1 MLSFACHQEKPST
14 ESFSPRTWV
23 KPAVFACLTLLV
35 VVASIL
41 VGGEAGLAAFEPWAN
56 LEVLVQENLALSLTV
71 YFLCTVMGCTV
82 LVLPGLVF
90 ALAAG
95 ALFGPY
101 LGTIA
106 CVAAATVGAV
116 LSFLIGRFFLRDA
129 VRPRALRNAAI
140 RRWLFGE
147 TGVNAVVLL
156 AITRLVPLFPYNLQN
171 FAYGV
176 TDMKV
181 TTYAAFSFLFMIP
194 GTAMYV
200 LAGAGVSQGASGLW
214 CLALAVGIGV
224 AVIGAAVVLK
234 RRFGLEDEV
243 PIDDED
249 REVKS

>member
-1 MLSFACHQEKPST
+1 M
-14 ESFSPRTWV
+14 
-23 KPAVFACLTLLV
+23 FACLALLV
-35 VVASIL
+35 VIASIL
-41 VGGEAGLAAFEPWAN
+41 IGGEAGLAAFEPWAN
-56 LEVLVQENLALSLTV
+56 LEALVEENLALSLAV
-71 YFLCTVMGCTV
+71 YFFCTVVGCTV

-95 ALFGPY
+95 ALFGPC

-106 CVAAATVGAV
+106 CVTAATAGAV
-116 LSFLIGRFFLRDA
+116 LSFLVGRFFLRDV
-129 VRPRALRNAAI
+129 VRPRALHNAYI

-147 TGVNAVVLL
+147 VGINAVILL

-181 TTYAAFSFLFMIP
+181 TTYATFSFLFMIP

-214 CLALAVGIGV
+214 CLALAAAIGV
-224 AVIGAAVVLK
+224 VAIGVTVVLK
-234 RRFGLEDEV
+234 RRFGLEDKA
-243 PIDDED
+243 PIDNGD
-249 REVKS
+249 REVRS

>member
-35 VVASIL
+35 AAASVL
-41 VGGEAGLAAFEPWAN
+41 LGGEAGLAAFGPWAN
-56 LEVLVQENLALSLTV
+56 LEALVQENLALSLAV
-71 YFLCTVMGCTV
+71 YFLCTVVGCTV
-82 LVLPGLVF
+82 LVLPGMVF

-95 ALFGPY
+95 ALFGPA
-101 LGTIA
+101 LGTIV
-106 CVAAATVGAV
+106 CVVAATVGAV
-116 LSFLIGRFFLRDA
+116 LSFLVGRFFLRDA
-129 VRPRALRNAAI
+129 VRPRALRNAYL
-140 RRWLFGE
+140 RRWLFEE

-181 TTYAAFSFLFMIP
+181 ATYAAFSFLFMIP

-214 CLALAVGIGV
+214 CFACALGVGAVVVGV
-224 AVIGAAVVLK
+224 AVVLK
-234 RRFGLEDEV
+234 RRYGLEDAISSNDGEGG
-243 PIDDED
+243 E
-249 REVKS
+249 

>member
-1 MLSFACHQEKPST
+1 MLSHGDSQGIPQGSSS
-14 ESFSPRTWV
+14 SFPKWV
-23 KPAVFACLTLLV
+23 KPAVFACLALLV
-35 VVASIL
+35 VAASVL
-41 VGGEAGLAAFEPWAN
+41 LGGEAGLAAFGPWAN
-56 LEVLVQENLALSLTV
+56 LETLVQESLALSLAV
-71 YFLCTVMGCTV
+71 YFLCTVVGCTV
-82 LVLPGLVF
+82 LVLPGMVF

-95 ALFGPY
+95 ALFGPV

-116 LSFLIGRFFLRDA
+116 LSFLVGRFFLRDA
-129 VRPRALRNAAI
+129 VRPRALRNAYL
-140 RRWLFGE
+140 RRWLFEE

-181 TTYAAFSFLFMIP
+181 ATYAAFSFLFMIP

-214 CLALAVGIGV
+214 CFACALC
-224 AVIGAAVVLK
+224 IGAAVVGAAVMLK
-234 RRFGLEDEV
+234 RRFGLEDAISGNDGEGG
-243 PIDDED
+243 E
-249 REVKS
+249 